1 VFFSQQSVL
10 VAPRPHNVACFGDKQ
25 TVAFDMLII
34 IVIIIIIT
42 IGNVD
47 TQHLTGT
54 VTMAR
59 VAINTSISRKHR
71 IQS

>member
-1 VFFSQQSVL
+1 MFFSQQSVL

-34 IVIIIIIT
+34 IVIIIIIIIIT

-59 VAINTSISRKHR
+59 VRGN
-71 IQS
+71 